1 MAGLAL
7 LVALLAALVAPAGTE
22 GDRKVSLEF
31 NPGWNGSSV
40 NVLHVRAEGPGDTL
54 HFVWGSLGAPSV
66 LLVASR
72 SPQSRLDIDWPRLLS
87 PSPEGALRILP
98 PGSVSYAGAVVF
110 TRLLEEKAPG
120 EGFFPPYDLS
130 GFSWEDSNATL
141 EPRALRGQLRGAPEH
156 DPGGAF
162 SNGSIA
168 FQVTAFPSLGRADVP
183 PGLPRV
189 PGSCGLELLLQGVA
203 PRGNSSR
210 FLLELAALEAPG
222 AARAL
227 RPRRDLDDEFAPGVF
242 QTLSLVAESRP
253 NGSESQSIGSESHSN
268 GSESRSKGSV
278 SPPGTVL
285 SFLQWRA
292 VAYGS
297 SSPRRQD
304 GMRCG
309 AGGLREGLWAPQPLP
324 TLARAYFGAG
334 PGTPLGFS
342 ALNVSFGA
350 GAGDGDVYR
359 ERRFLRWS
367 VLVGFGEPPRDS
379 FSPLI
384 ISIMAV
390 ALGTP
395 LVLLLG
401 GSGLVLLARRRRYSE
416 YEPIN

>member
-183 PGLPRV
+183 RGCPVFQGAVGWSCCCRGWLPV
-189 PGSCGLELLLQGVA
+189 GTAPDSCSSWRRWRRRGRRGRCGHGGTSTMSSPLGCSRRCPWWPNPTPMVLNPA
-203 PRGNSSR
+203 PRAP
-210 FLLELAALEAPG
+210 FPPLAPCSASCSGEPWPTARAAPG
-222 AARAL
+222 ARTGCAAGPGGCGRGSGPPSPCPPWPGPISGPGRA
-227 RPRRDLDDEFAPGVF
+227 PRWGSAPSTCPSGPGPAMG
-242 QTLSLVAESRP
+242 TCTGRGDSCAGRCWWAL
-253 NGSESQSIGSESHSN
+253 G
-268 GSESRSKGSV
+268 
-278 SPPGTVL
+278 SPPGTP
-285 SFLQWRA
+285 
-292 VAYGS
+292 
-297 SSPRRQD
+297 SP
-304 GMRCG
+304 
-309 AGGLREGLWAPQPLP
+309 P
-324 TLARAYFGAG
+324 
-334 PGTPLGFS
+334 
-342 ALNVSFGA
+342 
-350 GAGDGDVYR
+350 
-359 ERRFLRWS
+359 
-367 VLVGFGEPPRDS
+367 
-379 FSPLI
+379 
-384 ISIMAV
+384 
-390 ALGTP
+390 
-395 LVLLLG
+395 
-401 GSGLVLLARRRRYSE
+401 
-416 YEPIN
+416 